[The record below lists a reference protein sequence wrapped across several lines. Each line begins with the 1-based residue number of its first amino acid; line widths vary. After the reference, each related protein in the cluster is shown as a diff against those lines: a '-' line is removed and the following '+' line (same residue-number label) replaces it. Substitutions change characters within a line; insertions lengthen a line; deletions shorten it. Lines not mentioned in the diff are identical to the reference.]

1 MAESAE
7 WEAHS
12 TTAAEEHATE
22 LAAATTKTAE
32 LEATMQVAV
41 GEAVILMTSYYR
53 ERGVRRMT
61 VSPTATMQATIDE
74 LLARIVELEATVE
87 GQAAEI
93 EALNAEIER
102 LKALL
107 QEQKVGHPP
116 AGCLRG
122 GFGCGD
128 SVQAGMTCR
137 VCVPARSQSHSSLP
151 I

>member
-32 LEATMQVAV
+32 LE
-41 GEAVILMTSYYR
+41 
-53 ERGVRRMT
+53 
-61 VSPTATMQATIDE
+61 ATMQATIDE